1 MYFFVGV
8 IFLENNIGLDE
19 RVFRF
24 VVNFIKIFNVKFDLV
39 VKFVVMNNLFENI
52 YRSKLKKIYIF
63 FFYRICILLCFGIR
77 CVF

>member
-52 YRSKLKKIYIF
+52 YIF
-63 FFYRICILLCFGIR
+63 FFL
-77 CVF
+77 